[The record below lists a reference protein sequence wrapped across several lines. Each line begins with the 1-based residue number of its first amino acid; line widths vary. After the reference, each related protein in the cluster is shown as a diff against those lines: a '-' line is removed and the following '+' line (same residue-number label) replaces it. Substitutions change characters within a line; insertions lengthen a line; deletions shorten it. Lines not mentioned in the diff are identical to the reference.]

1 MFTLR
6 IATISDVGL
15 GAHMSEV
22 PHIRCEVL
30 ALALDRC
37 AASIRYSVRQ
47 GHLPRPDT
55 FIGSRSVEGW
65 TIESLRRFDPLL
77 SERCE
82 TIQRALSQT
91 KPIRLIAA

>member
-1 MFTLR
+1 MT
-6 IATISDVGL
+6 
-15 GAHMSEV
+15 EV

-65 TIESLRRFDPLL
+65 TLESLHRFDPALA
-77 SERCE
+77 ERCRA
-82 TIQRALSQT
+82 IARALDQT
-91 KPIRLIAA
+91 RPVRLIAA